1 MAAGLGRRVVVLGV
15 AHVVDLEAPLRAAL
29 GARALDGV
37 ALELD
42 AQRAAVLLG
51 PPGGPRSTAGAPFVF
66 RLWALVQRR
75 LGSAIGGGDAGEEMR
90 VAARIAQE
98 RRLPV
103 FLVDDPLPATIAA
116 FARALPFKER
126 IGLLLTAVVGLFLPS
141 RVVEG
146 EMDRYAESP
155 EEFTDELR
163 RVSPVLAHLLLD
175 VRNEHM
181 AERIAS
187 IGVAGVPRLAV
198 VVGDAHVPGLA
209 TALRTRGVDVET
221 IPFREL
227 RRTTAP
233 SPTTS

>member
-1 MAAGLGRRVVVLGV
+1 MAAGPGRRVVLVGV
-15 AHVVDLEAPLRAAL
+15 AHVVDLEAPLRSAL
-29 GARALDGV
+29 GVRPLDGV

-42 AQRAAVLLG
+42 AQRAAVLLA
-51 PPGGPRSTAGAPFVF
+51 PKGGPRSTAGTPFVF
-66 RLWALVQRR
+66 RIWALVQRR
-75 LGSAIGGGDAGEEMR
+75 LGAAIGGGDAGEEMR
-90 VAARIAQE
+90 VAARIAGE

-103 FLVDDPLPATIAA
+103 FLIDDPLPMTIAS

-141 RVVEG
+141 RVVVT
-146 EMDRYAESP
+146 EMDRYADHP
-155 EEFTDELR
+155 EEFVEELR
-163 RVSPVLAHLLLD
+163 RVSPVLAHVLID

-181 AERIAS
+181 AERLAS
-187 IGVAGVPRLAV
+187 IGVAGISRLAA

-209 TALRTRGVDVET
+209 SALRLRGVDVET